1 VEGIGTKPLI
11 AIKEVAILTI
21 DPTRSI
27 LSFQRIVIVT
37 LAHVTNLMVS
47 ADPSSI
53 REAEKGSGADI
64 DAGRDFRSTLRLFRQ
79 PQKNRVSVAGS

>member
-1 VEGIGTKPLI
+1 MEGIGTKPLI

-53 REAEKGSGADI
+53 REAKKGSGADI
-64 DAGRDFRSTLRLFRQ
+64 GAGRDFRYILRLFRR
-79 PQKNRVSVAGS
+79 PTKNHVSVTGS